1 MPREVKEDE
10 EVKEVREKPTG
21 SLSVVLFVL
30 FVLFALFWHAAAGR
44 ELSEKAPLPIKVEFR
59 NVNGYV
65 SPALTVDAVLLKAH
79 EVLLVR
85 RAREPWKG
93 MWALP
98 GGFVEVGERVE
109 DAVRRELVE
118 ETGLR
123 GGVVAT
129 LGVWSDPKRDP
140 RGHIVTVAFALK
152 VSGIVDLG
160 GGDGEIIEAR
170 WFDLDKLPELAADHA
185 DIVAAAKRW
194 LAQPGSFEKLGDTEF
209 GKCA

>member
-1 MPREVKEDE
+1 MD
-10 EVKEVREKPTG
+10 
-21 SLSVVLFVL
+21 
-30 FVLFALFWHAAAGR
+30 
-44 ELSEKAPLPIKVEFR
+44 FR

-65 SPALTVDAVLLKAH
+65 APALTTDAVLLKGR
-79 EVLLVR
+79 EVLLIR

-109 DAVRRELVE
+109 ETVRRELVE

-123 GGVVAT
+123 GDIVDL

-140 RGHIVTVAFALK
+140 RGHIVTVVFVLK
-152 VSGIVDLG
+152 VSGIVDVGRDEEETL
-160 GGDGEIIEAR
+160 EAR
-170 WFDLDKLPELAADHA
+170 WFPLDALPPLAADHA
-185 DIVAAAKRW
+185 DLLAAARRW
-194 LAQPGSFEKLGDTEF
+194 LDAPGNYERLGDTDF